1 LGIGGVMSSHAHR
14 AGVLWPA
21 NEHAATADEAWW
33 VAPAILLL
41 AIPLSL
47 LVGAWALLVWLLL
60 VPLGRRHAPEP
71 R

>member
-1 LGIGGVMSSHAHR
+1 MRIE
-14 AGVLWPA
+14 PA
-21 NEHAATADEAWW
+21 CCGRLTSAWW
-33 VAPAILLL
+33 GAPAILLL